1 MPSAA
6 MQDLL
11 DLTVKEQASDLHLS
25 LGHPPVLRISGRLVP
40 LVKKKP
46 LTKETVRELATSL
59 MSEEQQQRL
68 EQQKEVDFSYNMEEK
83 ARFRINVFYQRG
95 TLSAALRLIP
105 KKIKTLEELNLPPV
119 LHKFAQANQGFVL
132 ITGPSSHGKSTT
144 LAALID
150 EINHTR
156 ADHIITIEDPIEY
169 IFEDDKSI
177 IDQREVH
184 QDTKSFETA
193 LRATFRQDPDCIMV
207 GEMRDPETI
216 ATAITAAETG
226 HLVFATLH
234 TNSASQTV
242 HRIVDSF
249 PPEQQVQV
257 RAQLSGSLLGVVS
270 QRLIPNVQG
279 GLVPAAEIMMSP
291 AVANLIRENK
301 IHELP
306 LVIET
311 SAEIGMIS
319 LNRALANLVRS
330 KSITLENA
338 VPPSTSS
345 DKRNTFS
352 LNVLL
357 LIWEAKVCKASTK
370 GTRDWNMTESCRE
383 NIITSLKETLSKN
396 WMFRAKKG
404 AAPDPSSKVIKR
416 LCPASN
422 FKAASLEEASITPDW
437 VLPFLSLA

>member
-1 MPSAA
+1 MPDPTT

-11 DLTVKEQASDLHLS
+11 ELSLKEQASDLHLS
-25 LGHPPVLRISGRLVP
+25 VGHPPVLRISGRLVP
-40 LVKKKP
+40 LVKRKP
-46 LTKETVRELATSL
+46 VTEESVKELIFSL
-59 MSEEQQQRL
+59 MDEEQQQRL
-68 EQQKEVDFSYNMEEK
+68 AKEKEVDFSYNFNDK
-83 ARFRINVFYQRG
+83 ARFRVNVFYQTG
-95 TLSAALRLIP
+95 NISCALRLIP
-105 KKIKTLEELNLPPV
+105 QEIKTLEELNLPPI
-119 LHKFAQANQGFVL
+119 LHRFATANQGFVL

-169 IFEDDKSI
+169 IFKDDKAI

-184 QDTKSFETA
+184 QDTASFPKA
-193 LRATFRQDPDCIMV
+193 LRATFRQDPDVIMV
-207 GEMRDPETI
+207 GEMRDAETI

-234 TNSASQTV
+234 TNSAAQTI

-249 PPEQQVQV
+249 PPGQQTQV

-270 QRLIPNVQG
+270 QRLLPGTQG
-279 GLVPAAEIMMSP
+279 GLVPAAEIMMSNP

-311 SAEIGMIS
+311 SAEMGMIS

-330 KSITLENA
+330 KTITLENA
-338 VPPSTSS
+338 LAY
-345 DKRNTFS
+345 S
-352 LNVLL
+352 LNPAEL
-357 LIWEAKVCKASTK
+357 
-370 GTRDWNMTESCRE
+370 R
-383 NIITSLKETLSKN
+383 TLARN
-396 WMFRAKKG
+396 
-404 AAPDPSSKVIKR
+404 
-416 LCPASN
+416 
-422 FKAASLEEASITPDW
+422 
-437 VLPFLSLA
+437 